1 MNKLHGHPEKM
12 RLSFNHELKRQVV
25 PNLAVNIYWIYILTC
40 ERYFKN
46 MYVPRRDLFNFF
58 LFV

>member
-25 PNLAVNIYWIYILTC
+25 PNLAVNIYWIC

>member
-12 RLSFNHELKRQVV
+12 RPAFNHELKRQVV
-25 PNLAVNIYWIYILTC
+25 SNLAVNIYWICILTR

-46 MYVPRRDLFNFF
+46 MYVSRRDLFNYF
-58 LFV
+58 LLV